1 MNIINKFWACILVSV
16 IFLSSCSS
24 DDESSYDPIFS
35 AKYIPLTDLTQL
47 EKSTYF
53 YAGIKIEGYKTSLLP
68 PDGTSCVKDDIL
80 VPTFDNEN
88 NFERLEYIRT
98 NKRCSEGFGSIILVK
113 NKLIENGILR
123 TNMYFN
129 GNFYY
134 DKNGVRQYY
143 DSDENWEFRGNL
155 EIGFQG
161 DYLRIE
167 DRMSHYSRPGSIEKV
182 YLYFKAKR

>member
-1 MNIINKFWACILVSV
+1 MNLFKSSWIYILVSV
-16 IFLSSCSS
+16 TFLSSCSS

-35 AKYIPLTDLTQL
+35 AKYTPLTDFSQL
-47 EKSTYF
+47 GRSTYF
-53 YAGIKIEGYKTSLLP
+53 YAGIKIEGYKTSVLP
-68 PDGTSCVKDDIL
+68 PDATSCIKDDIL
-80 VPTFDNEN
+80 VPSFDEKD
-88 NFERLEYIRT
+88 NFSGLEYIRS

-113 NKLIENGILR
+113 NELVEKGVFR

-134 DKNGVRQYY
+134 DKEGVRQYY
-143 DSDENWEFRGNL
+143 DSDENWAFKGNL

-167 DRMSHYSRPGSIEKV
+167 DRMSHYTRPGSIEKV
-182 YLYFKAKR
+182 YLYFKKK